1 MREDGSMF
9 SVKNAFYLSAVLL
22 LAGCTT
28 SLKDLDDMSLINTKE
43 VRAQQR
49 VEEAEIKAEIA
60 EKVSEAKAEQQKIE
74 AEAEM
79 EEVPQINPQIIE

>member
-1 MREDGSMF
+1 MF
-9 SVKNAFYLSAVLL
+9 SVKHAFYGLAFLM

-49 VEEAEIKAEIA
+49 VEEAEMKAEIA
-60 EKVSEAKAEQQKIE
+60 EKVNEAKAEQTKVETAAEVE
-74 AEAEM
+74 A
-79 EEVPQINPQIIE
+79 VPQIDPQIIE